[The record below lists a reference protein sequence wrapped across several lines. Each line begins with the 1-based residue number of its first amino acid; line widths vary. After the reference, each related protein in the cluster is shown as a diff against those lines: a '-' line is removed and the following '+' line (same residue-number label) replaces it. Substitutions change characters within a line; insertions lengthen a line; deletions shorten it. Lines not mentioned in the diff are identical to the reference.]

1 MKKPRSLALQLLL
14 RGRRADAGASWL
26 GLARGRPLPDAPRRR
41 QKATHAEGASNVPS
55 EEMFTQVGSQFCCT
69 KCPHKSAR
77 KSDIKKH
84 FRTHTKTK
92 PYKCTQCDTSFSDA
106 STRSR
111 HIKAHAGQG
120 RLKCRWPGCSKQF
133 SRKSNVE
140 RHIKLTHLGEDPD
153 SGVDSDAYLRFLAQY
168 GDLDG

>member
-1 MKKPRSLALQLLL
+1 MGSFNGVQMA
-14 RGRRADAGASWL
+14 AA
-26 GLARGRPLPDAPRRR
+26 DAPRRR

-55 EEMFTQVGSQFCCT
+55 EEMFSQIGSQFCCT

-92 PYKCTQCDTSFSDA
+92 PYKCTQCETRFSDA

-111 HIKAHAGQG
+111 HVKAHAGQG

-133 SRKSNVE
+133 SRKSNME
-140 RHIKLTHLGEDPD
+140 RHIKQAHLGEDPD
-153 SGVDSDAYLRFLAQY
+153 AGVDSDAYKRFIAQY
-168 GDLDG
+168 GGLDG